1 MLDRTLVTGGVL
13 FGIAAAVLS
22 LPLTARVVAGRPAA
36 PPMPVVCGTPDA
48 SGFVACVAVHAWA
61 DQDQVQAALAQP
73 TPPPEPTPE
82 APRAADPAAA
92 VAAGIDPPA
101 WMPNICRQHWQTF
114 TEAGRAHGP
123 APALLAMIAL
133 VESGCGGAARTSL
146 KDGVITSSADA
157 AGIMQIMPDTAAGI
171 ARNRG
176 LSLPGDWKT
185 NAAIQIDYAAWL
197 FAHHMRAYGKPAEAD
212 PDYLE
217 TIRISC
223 IAYNG
228 GPRAVR
234 RYLAGAPFAES
245 LAHSGWVVGLWA
257 ERALAESPTFSRW
270 VSAGGWQWLAD

>member
-1 MLDRTLVTGGVL
+1 MLDRRLLMGGVL
-13 FGIAAAVLS
+13 FGAIVAVLS
-22 LPLTARVVAGRPAA
+22 LPLSARVVAGRPAP

-61 DQDQVQAALAQP
+61 EPDQVSAALAQA
-73 TPPPEPTPE
+73 TPPPEPTTT
-82 APRAADPAAA
+82 ARAADA

-101 WMPNICRQHWQTF
+101 WMPALCREHWQTF
-114 TEAGRAHGP
+114 TDAGRAHGP

-146 KDGVITSSADA
+146 QNGAITSSAGA

-176 LSLPGDWKT
+176 LSLPSDWQI
-185 NAAIQIDYAAWL
+185 NAALQIDYAAWL
-197 FAHHMRAYGKPAEAD
+197 FGHHMRAYGKPEAAD

-234 RYLAGAPFAES
+234 RYLAGEPFAES
-245 LAHSGWVVGLWA
+245 MAHSGWVVGFWA

-270 VSAGGWQWLAD
+270 AAAGGWQWLE